1 MNPTNTPQR
10 ALWRSLQRPAT
21 WARASAAALLLA
33 GASAWWWSGS
43 EGSLASSLNL
53 TRHLLPAGMQLQ
65 SDGVRGSLR
74 QGGHVE
80 RLVWQQGGLTVSAD
94 QVELGLNLRRVLN
107 GQLPLHTLRVGQL
120 QVSDARADSP
130 SSPLASLAFPW
141 RADVVW
147 QVDWLRW
154 HGAAETSTLQGH
166 YAFDGLHHKL
176 HIHRLQWAQGLY
188 SGQISVQAQHPLQV
202 QAELTGELPLPQ
214 STARAGATLQ
224 ARALVQG
231 PLAGTD
237 ARQHLQLHLAPS
249 VGTRPQLNL
258 QGQLQLQGTPALVS
272 LQAQLQGMDLA
283 ALWPSAPHTLIDGQV
298 DVSPHTSGWQVHMRL
313 DNGLPG
319 PLDAQ
324 RIPLTHLQATVQNTE
339 AGWHAP
345 QLLARW
351 PGGQMQGQGQWQ
363 AQRWT
368 GDWRV
373 QGLQPGQWWSAL
385 QGPALSG
392 RIQADQMR
400 HEPLTLQAMLQ
411 PGGPGAASALSPGLK
426 LQARAD
432 AQTWTLTQLEWRW
445 LDAVLQ
451 AQGQWQPGRQRIDG
465 QVNWQMPGLQ
475 GRIEG
480 FASPQ
485 DGHGNWHVQGND
497 LTALQVWLRQWPGAA
512 HSWPQWL
519 QSRRLEA
526 SGQWQGGWATSG
538 MTLQARMQAAPW
550 QLQTRARVAQH
561 HSAGDWRLAWQQFE
575 LALTDK
581 TKALA
586 PLRLQLD
593 ESEDWQWH
601 APTQQ
606 LRWGRQRW
614 RLLDEQHSAS
624 LTVDRGD
631 WQAAGADSVWPTL
644 HVSAHATD
652 WPLRWTRW
660 LGLPETRGDLL
671 LNAGLALEWTRKPHA
686 RVWLERSRGDL
697 QVGTDPV
704 QNVPV
709 QAGVRTARAQLQ
721 LDGEQ
726 ARLEWAWD
734 SARAGQLQGQASS
747 RLDLGAPSVQTLWPQ
762 QAPLS
767 GQLNARLPR
776 VGAWA
781 WLAPPGWRVEGTL
794 DAQAEFSGTR
804 ARPQWQGRVQA
815 DDLALRSAVEGVEF
829 RQGRLRAR
837 LQEQQM
843 VLESFELQGTGAAG
857 GSLSAQGLVRWQDSA
872 NTLVEA
878 VQMELQMQAKGLR
891 VTSRADRRLSVS
903 GDVNARVQNGQMQ
916 LRGTLQA
923 DSALFILSDDNTPV
937 LDKDVRILQTPTA
950 PRTLASAPGLSLTGL
965 PDVQVLLRLGPDFR
979 LRGQGIETRLAGEVQ
994 LSSNDS
1000 TAGRPRLR
1008 GEVRTVGGRYRAYR
1022 QELDIEQG
1030 VLRFTGPYDNPAL
1043 DILAL
1048 RPQLE
1053 QRVGVRVSGTA
1064 QNPRIR
1070 LYADPDMPDADKLA
1084 WLVLGRSPAAGGAES
1099 AVLQQAALA
1108 LLSGNGKGLGG
1119 ELADALGFDD
1129 ISLANRSSTS
1139 ATGTTASGTAV
1150 MLGKRLSKDFYLAYE
1165 SSVSGAFGN
1174 LFIFYDLSRK
1184 LTLRAQ
1190 AGELHALDLIYT
1202 IRRD

>member
-1 MNPTNTPQR
+1 MNNPSTPKR
-10 ALWRSLQRPAT
+10 ALWIGLLRPAK
-21 WARASAAALLLA
+21 WATAGAAALLLA

-53 TRHLLPAGMQLQ
+53 TRHLMPAGMQLQ
-65 SDGVRGSLR
+65 SDGVRGNLR
-74 QGGHVE
+74 QGGHVN
-80 RLVWQQGGLTVSAD
+80 RLVWQQEGLTVAAD
-94 QVELGLNLRRVLN
+94 QVVLGLDLRRLLH
-107 GQLPLHTLRVGQL
+107 GQLPLHTLSVGQL

-130 SSPLASLAFPW
+130 SSPLASLALPW
-141 RADVVW
+141 HAEVVW
-147 QVDWLRW
+147 QIDRLRW
-154 HGAAETSTLQGH
+154 QAIAETSQLQGH
-166 YAFDGLHHKL
+166 YAFDGLKHRL
-176 HIHRLQWAQGLY
+176 QIHRLRWAQGLY
-188 SGQISVQAQHPLQV
+188 SGQISVQAQHPLQLD
-202 QAELTGELPLPQ
+202 AELTGELPLPQ

-224 ARALVQG
+224 AHARLHG
-231 PLAGTD
+231 PLAGPD
-237 ARQHLQLHLAPS
+237 ARQQLQIHLAPS
-249 VGTRPQLNL
+249 LGQRPQLDA
-258 QGQLQLQGTPALVS
+258 QGQLQLQGTPALVA
-272 LQAQLQGMDLA
+272 LQLQLQGIDLA

-298 DVSPHTSGWQVHMRL
+298 HMSPHATGWQLQMRL

-324 RIPLTHLQATVQNTE
+324 RLPLTHLQATMQNTE
-339 AGWHAP
+339 AGWQAP

-363 AQRWT
+363 EQRWT
-368 GDWRV
+368 GDWLV
-373 QGLQPGQWWSAL
+373 QGLQPGQWWSTL
-385 QGPALSG
+385 QGPSLSG
-392 RIQADQMR
+392 RIQADQWHR
-400 HEPLTLQAMLQ
+400 QPLTLQAVLQ
-411 PGGPGAASALSPGLK
+411 PGRPGAASALSPGLK

-432 AQTWTLTQLEWRW
+432 AQAWTLTQLEWRW
-445 LDAVLQ
+445 LDMLLQ
-451 AQGQWQPGRQRIDG
+451 AKGQWQPARQRIDG
-465 QVNWQMPGLQ
+465 HVSWQMPGLQ
-475 GRIEG
+475 GQIEG

-485 DGHGNWHVQGND
+485 DGHGNWQLQGTD
-497 LTALQVWLRQWPGAA
+497 LPALQAWLRQWPGPA
-512 HSWPQWL
+512 HSWPRWL
-519 QSRRLEA
+519 HSRNLDA
-526 SGQWQGGWATSG
+526 SGQWQGGWAEPG
-538 MTLQARMQAAPW
+538 MALQARIQTAPW
-550 QLQTRARVAQH
+550 QLQTRARVQQR
-561 HSAGDWRLAWQQFE
+561 HSPGDWLLQWQQFE

-581 TKALA
+581 THAL
-586 PLRLQLD
+586 PSLRLQLD

-614 RLLDEQHSAS
+614 RLLDEQRSAS
-624 LTVDRGD
+624 LNVDRGD
-631 WQAAGADSVWPTL
+631 WQAAGFSAAWPSL
-644 HVSAHATD
+644 HAHAHAVD
-652 WPLRWTRW
+652 WPVRWARW
-660 LGLPETRGDLL
+660 LGLPEPQGDLL
-671 LNAGLALEWTRKPHA
+671 LNAGLELEWTRKPRA
-686 RVWLERSRGDL
+686 RVWVERSGGDL
-697 QVGTDPV
+697 QVGLDAA
-704 QNVPV
+704 QNTPV
-709 QAGVRTARAQLQ
+709 QAGVRTAQAQLQ

-726 ARLEWAWD
+726 ARLELTWD
-734 SARAGQLQGQASS
+734 SARAGQLQGHASS
-747 RLDLGAPSVQTLWPQ
+747 RLNLGAPSTQALWPED
-762 QAPLS
+762 APLS

-804 ARPQWQGRVQA
+804 TRPQWQGRLQA
-815 DDLALRSAVEGVEF
+815 DDLSVRSAVEGVEF

-843 VLESFELQGTGAAG
+843 VLENFELQGAGAQG
-857 GSLSAQGLVRWQDSA
+857 GSLSAQGLVRWRDSA
-872 NTLVEA
+872 QTLVDA

-903 GDVNARVQNGQMQ
+903 GDVSARWQSGQMQ
-916 LRGTLQA
+916 LRGALQA
-923 DSALFILSDDNTPV
+923 DSALFILSDDSTPA
-937 LDKDVRILQTPTA
+937 LDKDVLILQAQTVSRGPVA
-950 PRTLASAPGLSLTGL
+950 AQGLSFTGL
-965 PDVQVLLRLGPDFR
+965 PDVQVMLRLGPDFR
-979 LRGQGIETRLAGEVQ
+979 LRGQGIDTRLEGEVQ

-1008 GEVRTVGGRYRAYR
+1008 GEVRTVGGRYSAYR

-1030 VLRFTGPYDNPAL
+1030 VLRFTGPYDNPSL

-1108 LLSGNGKGLGG
+1108 LLGGNGKGLGG
-1119 ELADALGFDD
+1119 ELASALGFDE

-1165 SSVSGAFGN
+1165 SSVSGAFGH

-1184 LTLRAQ
+1184 LSLRAQ